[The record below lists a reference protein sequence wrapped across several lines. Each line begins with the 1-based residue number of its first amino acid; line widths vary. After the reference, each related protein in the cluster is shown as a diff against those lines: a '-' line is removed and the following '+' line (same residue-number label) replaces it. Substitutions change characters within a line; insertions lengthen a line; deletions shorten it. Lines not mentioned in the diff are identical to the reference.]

1 MVVTI
6 ERRDKDIEEMRRAY
20 LEYYFDEESHTIDAD
35 TMQTLG
41 LNMYSKLVT
50 PKKLLYNAFC
60 CSNYD
65 SEVVMH
71 PQQIE
76 CLNYLMRGDDLLIS
90 APTSF
95 GKTFVALEYMS
106 RKGLNNIVFVV
117 PTLALMNELF
127 VKIKNKFGQE
137 YNIIQNGYENVEEK
151 NIYIIVPERADISLL
166 SKIQEIDL
174 LVFDEI
180 YKLQR
185 KQVDDKEDKRI
196 ISLNRGYFEL
206 VNRSKQVLL
215 LGPFIKDISF
225 ERTKL
230 NDNITKYITD
240 YSPVYVKINFR
251 DDKDEF
257 ILDEIETD
265 GSKLV
270 YFNSP
275 VSIYKFAVT
284 VLKQLDLEKEDNSLT
299 QWCDKYISNKWL
311 ASEMLKR
318 GIGIHHGKLPNFMR
332 RYIENLYNDKELKT
346 IFCTSTLLEGINTP
360 TNELLVYDSNDM
372 TAFKIN
378 NLIGRVG
385 RLSSFQKGQ
394 VYLFDRDLEK
404 YLLGDEKYE
413 EVSIVA
419 ETNEIVDLEEVIY
432 LNKPTDEL
440 SVEQMSLYNK
450 LQEGLKKYGKTVED
464 LQKTDGFVIV
474 EFLRLID
481 AMPKVIETVKK
492 LQAADDIDKTKI
504 KGELIEIFMGVIKYT
519 RSYSLVYINNTL
531 PEGKRIKNYICVS
544 KLLNLKPESIYQ
556 KIQKEVNTHSADMS
570 EDTLNLFI
578 DYLFDLAFSYIK
590 YELTRIVSYLE
601 FIFEDSLLKSNEEM
615 QEIYN
620 VLEQEILTRLRI
632 FNCNNDLLMKILID
646 LDFPYLDAKE
656 ISKMIV
662 NEIEENKISTSA
674 VLDVIDSRFDDIMK
688 NKKIDDVTKDLL
700 KVLLKK

>member
-1 MVVTI
+1 MVVRI
-6 ERRDKDIEEMRRAY
+6 ERRDQNIEEMRNAY
-20 LEYYFDEESHTIDAD
+20 LEYFFDEESHVIDTD
-35 TMQTLG
+35 TMQALG
-41 LNMYSKLVT
+41 LNMYSKLMT
-50 PKKLLYNAFC
+50 PKKMLYNAFC
-60 CSNYD
+60 RSDYD
-65 SEVVMH
+65 NKVVMH

-76 CLNYLMRGDDLLIS
+76 CLNYLMRGENLLIS

-106 RKGLNNIVFVV
+106 RKELNNIVFVV

-127 VKIKNKFGQE
+127 VKIKNKFGQK
-137 YNIIQNGYENVEEK
+137 YNIIQNGFENVEEK

-166 SKIQEIDL
+166 SKIKDIDL

-185 KQVDDKEDKRI
+185 RQDTNKEDKRI

-215 LGPFIKDISF
+215 LGPFIKDITF

-240 YSPVYVKINFR
+240 YSPVYIKINFR

-257 ILDEIETD
+257 ILDEIE
-265 GSKLV
+265 GENSKLV

-284 VLKQLDLEKEDNSLT
+284 VLNQLDLEKEDNSLT
-299 QWCDKYISNKWL
+299 QWCDKYISDKWL

-360 TNELLVYDSNDM
+360 TNELLVYDSSEM

-394 VYLFDRDLEK
+394 VYLFDKDLEK
-404 YLLGDEKYE
+404 YLIGDEKYE
-413 EVSIVA
+413 DVSIVA

-432 LNKPTDEL
+432 LNKATDEL
-440 SVEQMSLYNK
+440 SIEQMSLYNK
-450 LQEGLKKYGKTVED
+450 VQENLKKYCKTIED
-464 LQKTDGFVIV
+464 LQKTDGFVIA
-474 EFLRLID
+474 EFLRLMD
-481 AMPKVIETVKK
+481 VMPKIVETVKK
-492 LQAADDIDKTKI
+492 YQNAEDKDKTKI
-504 KGELIEIFMGVIKYT
+504 KGELVELFMEVVKYT
-519 RSYSLVYINNTL
+519 RVYSLVYINNTL
-531 PEGKRIKNYICVS
+531 PAHKRIKNSICVS

-556 KIQKEVNTHSADMS
+556 KIQKEVSAHASDMS

-590 YELTRIVSYLE
+590 YDLTRIIGYLE
-601 FIFEDSLLKSNEEM
+601 FIFDESFLKSNTDM
-615 QEIYN
+615 KDIYT
-620 VLEQEILTRLRI
+620 VLDQEILKRLRI
-632 FNCNNDLLMKILID
+632 FNCNNDLLMKILLD
-646 LDFPYLDAKE
+646 LDFPYLDAKQ
-656 ISKMIV
+656 IGKIIV
-662 NEIEENKISTSA
+662 GEIEESKISTST
-674 VLDVIDSRFDDIMK
+674 VLDAIESKYDEIIK
-688 NKKIDDVTKDLL
+688 NKRIDDVTKDLL

>member
-60 CSNYD
+60 RSNYD

-76 CLNYLMRGDDLLIS
+76 CLNYLMRGDNLLIS

-419 ETNEIVDLEEVIY
+419 EINEIVDLEEVIY

-440 SVEQMSLYNK
+440 SIEQMSLYNK

-556 KIQKEVNTHSADMS
+556 KIQKEVNAHSADMS

-601 FIFEDSLLKSNEEM
+601 FIFEDSLLKTNEEM

-620 VLEQEILTRLRI
+620 VLEQEILKRLRI

>member
-1 MVVTI
+1 MVVRI
-6 ERRDKDIEEMRRAY
+6 ERRDQDIEEMRKAY
-20 LEYYFDEESHTIDAD
+20 LEYYFDEEKHTIDPD
-35 TMQTLG
+35 TMQALG
-41 LNMYSKLVT
+41 LNMYSKLMT

-60 CSNYD
+60 RSNYD
-65 SEVVMH
+65 DEVVMH

-76 CLNYLMRGDDLLIS
+76 CLNYLMKGDNLLIS

-106 RKGLNNIVFVV
+106 RKELNNIVFVV

-127 VKIKNKFGQE
+127 VKIKSKFGQK

-166 SKIQEIDL
+166 SKITDIDL

-185 KQVDDKEDKRI
+185 RQDTDKEDKRI

-215 LGPFIKDISF
+215 LGPFIKDITF

-251 DDKDEF
+251 EDKDDF
-257 ILDEIETD
+257 ILDEIEEE

-270 YFNSP
+270 YFNTP
-275 VSIYKFAVT
+275 VSIYRFAVT

-299 QWCDKYISNKWL
+299 QWCDKYISDKWL

-318 GIGIHHGKLPNFMR
+318 GIGIHHKLPNFMR
-332 RYIENLYNDKELKT
+332 RYIENLYNNKELKT

-360 TNELLVYDSNDM
+360 TNELLVYDSNEM

-394 VYLFDRDLEK
+394 VYLFDKKLEK

-432 LNKPTDEL
+432 LNKATDEL
-440 SVEQMSLYNK
+440 SAEQVSLYNK
-450 LQEGLKKYGKTVED
+450 LQENLKKYGKTVED
-464 LQKTDGFVIV
+464 LQKTDGFVIA
-474 EFLRLID
+474 EFFRLVD
-481 AMPKVIETVKK
+481 AMPRIIETVKK
-492 LQAADDIDKTKI
+492 FQNAEDKDKTKI
-504 KGELIEIFMGVIKYT
+504 KGELIEIFMGVVKYT
-519 RSYSLVYINNTL
+519 RIYTLVYINNTL
-531 PEGKRIKNYICVS
+531 PAGKRIKNYICVS

-556 KIQKEVNTHSADMS
+556 KIQKEVNLHASDMS

-590 YELTRIVSYLE
+590 YELTRIVGYLE
-601 FIFEDSLLKSNEEM
+601 FIFDDILLESNVEM
-615 QEIYN
+615 KVIYD
-620 VLEQEILTRLRI
+620 VLEQEILKRLRI
-632 FNCNNDLLMKILID
+632 FNCNNDLLMKILVD
-646 LDFPYLDAKE
+646 LDFPYLDAKQ
-656 ISKMIV
+656 ISKIIIG
-662 NEIEENKISTSA
+662 EIEESKISTST
-674 VLDVIDSRFDDIMK
+674 VLDAIESKYEDIIK
-688 NKKIDDVTKDLL
+688 NKNIDDVTKDLL

>member
-1 MVVTI
+1 MVVKI
-6 ERRDKDIEEMRRAY
+6 ERRDKNIEEMRKAY
-20 LEYYFDEESHTIDAD
+20 LEYYFDEETHTIDAD
-35 TMQTLG
+35 TMQALG
-41 LNMYSKLVT
+41 LNMYSKLMT

-60 CSNYD
+60 RSDYD
-65 SEVVMH
+65 NEVVMH

-76 CLNYLMRGDDLLIS
+76 CLNYLMRGDNLLIS

-106 RKGLNNIVFVV
+106 RKELNNIVFVV

-127 VKIKNKFGQE
+127 VKIKNKFGQK

-166 SKIQEIDL
+166 SKIKDIDL

-185 KQVDDKEDKRI
+185 RQDAEKEDKRI

-206 VNRSKQVLL
+206 VNRSRQILL
-215 LGPFIKDISF
+215 LGPFINDINF

-230 NDNITKYITD
+230 NDSITKYITD

-251 DDKDEF
+251 EDKDEF
-257 ILDEIETD
+257 ILDEIEEE

-270 YFNSP
+270 YFNTP
-275 VSIYKFAVT
+275 ASIYKFAVT

-299 QWCDKYISNKWL
+299 QWCDKYISDKWL

-332 RYIENLYNDKELKT
+332 RYIENLYNNKELKT

-394 VYLFDRDLEK
+394 VYLFDKNLEK

-432 LNKPTDEL
+432 LNKATDEL
-440 SVEQMSLYNK
+440 SAEQMSLYNK
-450 LQEGLKKYGKTVED
+450 LQENLKKYGKTVED
-464 LQKTDGFVIV
+464 LQKTDGFVIA
-474 EFLRLID
+474 EFLRLVD
-481 AMPKVIETVKK
+481 EMPKIMETVKK
-492 LQAADDIDKTKI
+492 FQNVEDKEKTKI
-504 KGELIEIFMGVIKYT
+504 KGELIEIFMRVVKYT
-519 RSYSLVYINNTL
+519 RVYSLVYINNTL
-531 PEGKRIKNYICVS
+531 PESKRIKNSICVS

-556 KIQKEVNTHSADMS
+556 KIQKEVNLHASDMS
-570 EDTLNLFI
+570 EDILNLFI

-590 YELTRIVSYLE
+590 YELTRIVGYLE
-601 FIFEDSLLKSNEEM
+601 FIFDDGLLKSNVEM
-615 QEIYN
+615 KEIYN
-620 VLEQEILTRLRI
+620 ILDQEILKRLRI
-632 FNCNNDLLMKILID
+632 FNCNNDLLMKILVD
-646 LDFPYLDAKE
+646 LDFPYLDAKQ
-656 ISKMIV
+656 ISKIIIDD
-662 NEIEENKISTSA
+662 IEESKISTSA
-674 VLDVIDSRFDDIMK
+674 VLDAIEGKYEDIIK

>member
-1 MVVTI
+1 MVVRI
-6 ERRDKDIEEMRRAY
+6 ERRDRNIEEMRKTY
-20 LEYYFDEESHTIDAD
+20 LEYYFDKESHTIDDD
-35 TMQTLG
+35 TMQALG
-41 LNMYSKLVT
+41 LNMYSKLIT
-50 PKKLLYNAFC
+50 PKKMLYNAFC
-60 CSNYD
+60 RSDYD
-65 SEVVMH
+65 NDVVMH

-76 CLNYLMRGDDLLIS
+76 CLNYLMRGDNLLIS

-106 RKGLNNIVFVV
+106 RKKLNNIVFVV

-127 VKIKNKFGQE
+127 IKIKNKFGQK
-137 YNIIQNGYENVEEK
+137 YNIIQNGYENVEDK
-151 NIYIIVPERADISLL
+151 NIYIIVPERADVSLL
-166 SKIQEIDL
+166 SKIIDIDL

-185 KQVDDKEDKRI
+185 RQDTDKEDKRI

-215 LGPFIKDISF
+215 LGPFIKDINF

-240 YSPVYVKINFR
+240 YSPVYVTINFR
-251 DDKDEF
+251 EDKDEF
-257 ILDEIETD
+257 VLDEIEEE

-270 YFNSP
+270 YFNTP
-275 VSIYKFAVT
+275 ISIYKFAVN
-284 VLKQLDLEKEDNSLT
+284 VLKQLDLEKEENSLT
-299 QWCDKYISNKWL
+299 QWCDKYISDKWL

-332 RYIENLYNDKELKT
+332 RYIENLYNNKELKT

-360 TNELLVYDSNDM
+360 TNELIVYDSNEM

-394 VYLFDRDLEK
+394 VYLFDKNLEK
-404 YLLGDEKYE
+404 YLIGDEKYE

-432 LNKPTDEL
+432 LNKATDEL
-440 SVEQMSLYNK
+440 NTEQLLLYNK
-450 LQEGLKKYGKTVED
+450 LQENLKIYGKKVED
-464 LQKTDGFVIV
+464 LQKTDGFVID
-474 EFLRLID
+474 EFLRLVEV
-481 AMPKVIETVKK
+481 MPRVIETTKK
-492 LQAADDIDKTKI
+492 FQIAEEKEKTKI
-504 KGELIEIFMGVIKYT
+504 KGELIEIFMEVVKYN
-519 RSYSLVYINNTL
+519 RVYSLIYINNTL
-531 PEGKRIKNYICVS
+531 PEGKKIKNSICVS

-556 KIQKEVNTHSADMS
+556 KIQKEVNLHSTDMS

-590 YELTRIVSYLE
+590 YELTRIVGYLE
-601 FIFEDSLLKSNEEM
+601 FIFDDSFLKSNIAM
-615 QEIYN
+615 KEIYS
-620 VLEQEILTRLRI
+620 VLDKEILKRLRI
-632 FNCNNDLLMKILID
+632 FNCNNDLLMKILVD

-656 ISKMIV
+656 ISKIIAG
-662 NEIEENKISTSA
+662 EIEEGKISTST
-674 VLDVIDSRFDDIMK
+674 VLDVIESKYEDIIK

>member
-1 MVVTI
+1 MVVRI
-6 ERRDKDIEEMRRAY
+6 ERRDQNIEEMRNAY
-20 LEYYFDEESHTIDAD
+20 LEYFFDEESHVIDTD
-35 TMQTLG
+35 TMQALG
-41 LNMYSKLVT
+41 LNMYSKLMT
-50 PKKLLYNAFC
+50 PKKMLYNAFC
-60 CSNYD
+60 RSDYD
-65 SEVVMH
+65 NKVVMH

-76 CLNYLMRGDDLLIS
+76 CLNYLMRGENLLIS

-106 RKGLNNIVFVV
+106 RKELNNIVFVV

-127 VKIKNKFGQE
+127 VKIKNKFGQK
-137 YNIIQNGYENVEEK
+137 YNIIQNGFENVEEK

-166 SKIQEIDL
+166 SKIKDIDL

-185 KQVDDKEDKRI
+185 RQDTNKEDKRI

-215 LGPFIKDISF
+215 LGPFIKDITF

-240 YSPVYVKINFR
+240 YSPVYIKTNFR

-257 ILDEIETD
+257 ILDEIE
-265 GSKLV
+265 GENSKLV

-284 VLKQLDLEKEDNSLT
+284 VLNQLDLEKEDNSLT
-299 QWCDKYISNKWL
+299 QWCDKYISDKWL

-332 RYIENLYNDKELKT
+332 RYIENLYNDRELKT

-360 TNELLVYDSNDM
+360 TNELLVYDSSEM

-394 VYLFDRDLEK
+394 VYLFDRELEK
-404 YLLGDEKYE
+404 YLIGDEKYE
-413 EVSIVA
+413 DVSIVA

-432 LNKPTDEL
+432 LNKATDEL
-440 SVEQMSLYNK
+440 SNEQMSLYNK
-450 LQEGLKKYGKTVED
+450 VQENLKKYCKTIED
-464 LQKTDGFVIV
+464 LQKTDGFVIA
-474 EFLRLID
+474 EFLRLMD
-481 AMPKVIETVKK
+481 VMPKIVETVKK
-492 LQAADDIDKTKI
+492 YQNAEDKDKTKI
-504 KGELIEIFMGVIKYT
+504 KGELVELFMEVVKYT
-519 RSYSLVYINNTL
+519 RIYSLVYINNTL
-531 PEGKRIKNYICVS
+531 PAHKRIKNSICVS

-556 KIQKEVNTHSADMS
+556 KIQKEVSAHASDMS

-590 YELTRIVSYLE
+590 YDLIRIIGYLE
-601 FIFEDSLLKSNEEM
+601 FIFDEPFLKSNTDM
-615 QEIYN
+615 KDIYT
-620 VLEQEILTRLRI
+620 VLDQEILKRLRI
-632 FNCNNDLLMKILID
+632 FNCNNDLLMKILLD
-646 LDFPYLDAKE
+646 LDFPYLDAKQ
-656 ISKMIV
+656 IGKIIV
-662 NEIEENKISTSA
+662 GEIEESKISTST
-674 VLDVIDSRFDDIMK
+674 VLDAIESKYDEIIK
-688 NKKIDDVTKDLL
+688 NKRIDDVTKDLL

>member
-1 MVVTI
+1 MVVRI
-6 ERRDKDIEEMRRAY
+6 ERRDQNIEEMRNAY
-20 LEYYFDEESHTIDAD
+20 LEYFFDEESHVIDTD
-35 TMQTLG
+35 TMQALG
-41 LNMYSKLVT
+41 LNMYSKLMT
-50 PKKLLYNAFC
+50 PKKMLYNAFC
-60 CSNYD
+60 RSDYD
-65 SEVVMH
+65 NIVVMH

-76 CLNYLMRGDDLLIS
+76 CLNYLMRGENLLIS

-106 RKGLNNIVFVV
+106 RKELNNIVFVV

-127 VKIKNKFGQE
+127 VKIKNKFGQK
-137 YNIIQNGYENVEEK
+137 YNIIQNGFENVEEK

-166 SKIQEIDL
+166 SKIKDIDL

-185 KQVDDKEDKRI
+185 RQDTNKEDKRI

-215 LGPFIKDISF
+215 LGPFIKDITF

-240 YSPVYVKINFR
+240 YSPVYIKINFR

-257 ILDEIETD
+257 ILDEIE
-265 GSKLV
+265 GENSKLV

-284 VLKQLDLEKEDNSLT
+284 VLNQLDLEKEDNSLT
-299 QWCDKYISNKWL
+299 QWCDKYISDKWL

-360 TNELLVYDSNDM
+360 TNELLVYDSSEM

-394 VYLFDRDLEK
+394 VYLFDKDLEK
-404 YLLGDEKYE
+404 YLIGDEKYE
-413 EVSIVA
+413 DVSIVA

-432 LNKPTDEL
+432 LNKATDEL
-440 SVEQMSLYNK
+440 SNEQMSLYNK
-450 LQEGLKKYGKTVED
+450 VQENLKKYCKTIED
-464 LQKTDGFVIV
+464 LQKTDGFVIA
-474 EFLRLID
+474 EFLRLMD
-481 AMPKVIETVKK
+481 AMPKIVETVKK
-492 LQAADDIDKTKI
+492 YQNAEDKDKTKI
-504 KGELIEIFMGVIKYT
+504 KGELVELFMEVVKYT
-519 RSYSLVYINNTL
+519 RIYSLVYINKTL
-531 PEGKRIKNYICVS
+531 PAHKRIKNSICVS

-556 KIQKEVNTHSADMS
+556 KIQKEVSAHASDMS

-590 YELTRIVSYLE
+590 YDLIRIIGYLE
-601 FIFEDSLLKSNEEM
+601 FIFDESFLKSNTDM
-615 QEIYN
+615 KDIYT
-620 VLEQEILTRLRI
+620 VLDQEILKRLRI
-632 FNCNNDLLMKILID
+632 FNCNNDLLMKILLD
-646 LDFPYLDAKE
+646 LDFPYLDAKQ
-656 ISKMIV
+656 IGKIIV
-662 NEIEENKISTSA
+662 GEIEESKISTST
-674 VLDVIDSRFDDIMK
+674 VLDAIESKYDEIIK
-688 NKKIDDVTKDLL
+688 NKRIDDVTKDLL

>member
-1 MVVTI
+1 MVVRI
-6 ERRDKDIEEMRRAY
+6 ERRDQNIEEMRNAY
-20 LEYYFDEESHTIDAD
+20 LEYFFDEESHVIDTD
-35 TMQTLG
+35 TMQALG
-41 LNMYSKLVT
+41 LNMYSKLMT
-50 PKKLLYNAFC
+50 PKKMLYNAFC
-60 CSNYD
+60 RSDYD
-65 SEVVMH
+65 NKVVMH

-76 CLNYLMRGDDLLIS
+76 CLNYLMRGENLLIS

-106 RKGLNNIVFVV
+106 RKELNNIVFVV

-127 VKIKNKFGQE
+127 VKIKNRFGQK
-137 YNIIQNGYENVEEK
+137 YNIIQNGFENAEEK

-166 SKIQEIDL
+166 SKINDIDL

-185 KQVDDKEDKRI
+185 RQDTNKEDKRI

-215 LGPFIKDISF
+215 LGPFIKDITF

-240 YSPVYVKINFR
+240 YSPVYIKINFR

-257 ILDEIETD
+257 ILDEIE
-265 GSKLV
+265 GENSKLV

-284 VLKQLDLEKEDNSLT
+284 VLNQLDLEKEDNSLT
-299 QWCDKYISNKWL
+299 QWCDKYISDKWL

-332 RYIENLYNDKELKT
+332 RYIENLYNDRELKT

-360 TNELLVYDSNDM
+360 TNELLVYDSSEM

-394 VYLFDRDLEK
+394 VYLFDKDLEK
-404 YLLGDEKYE
+404 YLIGDEKYE
-413 EVSIVA
+413 DVSIVA

-432 LNKPTDEL
+432 LNKATDEL
-440 SVEQMSLYNK
+440 SNEQMSLYNK
-450 LQEGLKKYGKTVED
+450 VQENLKKYWKTIED
-464 LQKTDGFVIV
+464 LQKTDGFVIA
-474 EFLRLID
+474 EFLRLMD
-481 AMPKVIETVKK
+481 AMPKIVETIKK
-492 LQAADDIDKTKI
+492 YQNAEDKDKTKI
-504 KGELIEIFMGVIKYT
+504 KGELVELFMEVVKYT
-519 RSYSLVYINNTL
+519 RVYSLVYINNTL
-531 PEGKRIKNYICVS
+531 PAHKRIKNSICVS

-556 KIQKEVNTHSADMS
+556 KIQKEVSAHASDMS

-590 YELTRIVSYLE
+590 YDLTRIIGYLE
-601 FIFEDSLLKSNEEM
+601 FIFDESFLKSNTDM
-615 QEIYN
+615 KDIYT
-620 VLEQEILTRLRI
+620 VLDQEILKRLRI
-632 FNCNNDLLMKILID
+632 FNCNNDLLMKILLD
-646 LDFPYLDAKE
+646 LDFPYLDAKQ
-656 ISKMIV
+656 IGKIIV
-662 NEIEENKISTSA
+662 GEIEESKISTST
-674 VLDVIDSRFDDIMK
+674 VLDAIGSKYDEIIK
-688 NKKIDDVTKDLL
+688 NKRIDDVTKDLL

>member
-1 MVVTI
+1 MVVRV
-6 ERRDKDIEEMRRAY
+6 ERRDRNIEEMRKAY
-20 LEYYFDEESHTIDAD
+20 LEYFFDDEPYTIDAD
-35 TMQTLG
+35 TMQALG
-41 LNMYSKLVT
+41 LNMYSKSMT
-50 PKKLLYNAFC
+50 PKKMLYNAFC
-60 CSNYD
+60 CSEYD
-65 SEVVMH
+65 DAVIMH

-76 CLNYLMRGDDLLIS
+76 CLNYLMKGENLLIS

-106 RKGLNNIVFVV
+106 RKELDNIVFVV

-127 VKIKNKFGQE
+127 VKIKNKFGQK
-137 YNIIQNGYENVEEK
+137 YNIIQNGYENVVEK

-166 SKIQEIDL
+166 SKIKDIDL

-185 KQVDDKEDKRI
+185 RRDKDKEDKRI

-215 LGPFIKDISF
+215 LGPFIKDITF

-251 DDKDEF
+251 NNKDEF
-257 ILDEIETD
+257 IMDEIEEER
-265 GSKLV
+265 SKLV

-275 VSIYKFAVT
+275 VSIYKFAVA

-299 QWCDKYISNKWL
+299 QWCDKYISDKWL

-332 RYIENLYNDKELKT
+332 RYIENLYNNKELKT

-372 TAFKIN
+372 TAFKLN

-394 VYLFDRDLEK
+394 VYLFDENLEK
-404 YLLGDEKYE
+404 YLIGDEKYE
-413 EVSIVA
+413 EVDIVA

-432 LNKPTDEL
+432 LNKATNEL
-440 SVEQMSLYNK
+440 NAEQMSLYNK
-450 LQEGLKKYGKTVED
+450 LQENLKRYGKTVED
-464 LQKTDGFVIV
+464 LQKTDGFIIA
-474 EFLRLID
+474 EFLRLVD
-481 AMPKVIETVKK
+481 AMPKIVETVKK
-492 LQAADDIDKTKI
+492 FQNADDKDRTKI
-504 KGELIEIFMGVIKYT
+504 KGNLVEIFMGVVKYT
-519 RSYSLVYINNTL
+519 RVYSLIYINNAL
-531 PEGKRIKNYICVS
+531 PKGKRIKNYICVS

-556 KIQKEVNTHSADMS
+556 KIQKEVNAHASDMS

-590 YELTRIVSYLE
+590 YELTRIIGYLE
-601 FIFEDSLLKSNEEM
+601 FIFDDSLLESDSEM
-615 QEIYN
+615 KAIYT
-620 VLEQEILTRLRI
+620 VLDQEILKRLRI
-632 FNCNNDLLMKILID
+632 FNCNNDLLMKILLD
-646 LDFPYLDAKE
+646 LDFPYLDAKQ
-656 ISKMIV
+656 ISKIIV
-662 NEIEENKISTSA
+662 GEIEESKISTST
-674 VLDVIDSRFDDIMK
+674 VLDVIENKYDDIIN

>member
-60 CSNYD
+60 RSNYD

-76 CLNYLMRGDDLLIS
+76 CLNYLMRGDNLLIS

-106 RKGLNNIVFVV
+106 RKGLSNIVFVV

-185 KQVDDKEDKRI
+185 KKVDDKEDKRI

-419 ETNEIVDLEEVIY
+419 EMNEIVDLEEVIY

-504 KGELIEIFMGVIKYT
+504 KGALIEIFMGVIKYT

-556 KIQKEVNTHSADMS
+556 KIQKEVNAHSADMS

-601 FIFEDSLLKSNEEM
+601 FIFEDSLLKTNEEM

-620 VLEQEILTRLRI
+620 VLEQEILKRLRI